1 MTANNMSDV
10 RVSPDVLSTLF
21 LLQQGN
27 VYKLR
32 KILHG
37 ISRGSCPEVSEKKL
51 PLKLRAEFTGKHLCR
66 GLFNKVAGLKFQPA
80 TLLKRDSNTGVFL

>member
-1 MTANNMSDV
+1 MTANNMSNV
-10 RVSPDVLSTLF
+10 HVSPGVPSTLF

-27 VYKLR
+27 VYKLQ

-51 PLKLRAEFTGKHLCR
+51 PLKLRAEFTGR
-66 GLFNKVAGLKFQPA
+66 GVFNKVAGLKFQPL
-80 TLLKRDSNTGVFL
+80 TLLKRDSNTGAFL